1 MPRAPH
7 SVAQDYLVGTI
18 LVLILLAISFALIR
32 LLGGV
37 VEPEVERVGAA
48 PNVPAPI
55 SVSCLLT

>member
-7 SVAQDYLVGTI
+7 SVAQDYLVGTV

-37 VEPEVERVGAA
+37 VEPEAERTGA
-48 PNVPAPI
+48 VPHEPTLAHTPFLM
-55 SVSCLLT
+55 S